1 MELDSDLLDLATALK
16 QGGVD
21 GENSRVGPM
30 PLGCIL
36 LCHAD
41 VLAGIEQARGI
52 GEGEEVSR
60 EGGQVGCLPL
70 QQVST
75 LVGEDEG
82 PRGERVENS
91 SAKVQGWRRHQV
103 RRGGGNNH
111 LNLVDSVIAVE
122 VEDASELCLAF
133 KSSDTDHGLSS
144 CSYHSCC
151 RLHLNI
157 IVELS
162 KSLKR
167 F

>member
-36 LCHAD
+36 HRHAD
-41 VLAGIEQARGI
+41 VLAGVEQARGI
-52 GEGEEVSR
+52 GEGEEVGR

-111 LNLVDSVIAVE
+111 LNLVDSVITVE

-133 KSSDTDHGLSS
+133 KSSDTDHSLSS

-162 KSLKR
+162 TSLKR